1 MGIVL
6 GLEKDSDL
14 MEIEEKIGSVF
25 VGKILE
31 VSLEFKDQILK
42 MIKIL
47 SGEMVIE
54 LYLQF
59 LI

>member
-14 MEIEEKIGSVF
+14 MEIEEKISSVF